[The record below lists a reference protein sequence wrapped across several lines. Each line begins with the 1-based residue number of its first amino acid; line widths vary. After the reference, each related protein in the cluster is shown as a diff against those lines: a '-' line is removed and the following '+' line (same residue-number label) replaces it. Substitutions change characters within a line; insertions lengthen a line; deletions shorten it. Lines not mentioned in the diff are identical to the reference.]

1 MEDLWKLKDMQYRL
15 TDIAKKAEYDLLV
28 RRFRKEEEN
37 ANMKHLL
44 FEQAHFSRDEDED
57 H

>member
-28 RRFRKEEEN
+28 KRFRQEEEN
-37 ANMKHLL
+37 TNMKNLL
-44 FEQAHFSRDEDED
+44 FDQAHFSRDKDED